1 MKITE
6 EYLTH
11 LVRSQINE
19 LGMGMP
25 MPSPIPDGPAV
36 AIAAG
41 PEATAEEEVDSLL
54 SDLQAIL
61 DAWTERN
68 PDTPAGRH
76 YHELSAVFDKYG
88 GGGCGGPP
96 MQENNSPQRRNK
108 K

>member
-1 MKITE
+1 MKLTK
-6 EYLTH
+6 EYLTQ
-11 LVRSQINE
+11 LVRNHINE
-19 LGMGMP
+19 IGMGMGMP
-25 MPSPIPDGPAV
+25 SPVPAGPAV

-54 SDLQAIL
+54 SDLQVLL

-68 PDTPAGRH
+68 PDTPAGQY

-96 MQENNSPQRRNK
+96 MQETKNNNHGGK
-108 K
+108 